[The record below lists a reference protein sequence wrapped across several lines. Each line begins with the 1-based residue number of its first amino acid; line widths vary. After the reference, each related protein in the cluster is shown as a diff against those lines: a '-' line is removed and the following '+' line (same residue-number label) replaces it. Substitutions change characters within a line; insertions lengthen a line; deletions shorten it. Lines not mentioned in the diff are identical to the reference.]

1 MPHSFNQI
9 FTSLESKFRET
20 GDFNYVL
27 LAIGENPDDPP
38 AWALE
43 ACVGFS
49 DEQRLAVESF
59 EDRRRGG
66 PKRKHNRED
75 GILLLQVA
83 RLVDEGASK
92 TSAIQ
97 QVTGEDV
104 DGPTF
109 KRLMRAWN
117 KNSRYRRIFLPGK
130 PRPETN
136 KWLDYIAKEKHE
148 RFLKRVTD
156 QAWKEIEEDNLDV
169 EIDEEEERR
178 RLASARAFAAAPSD
192 SPADLLDGPR
202 LLLAPA
208 PSFEVFVKH
217 VKRTILENLAAED
230 QDAEDPESTDSVPSG
245 T

>member
-1 MPHSFNQI
+1 MPHTFTEI
-9 FTSLESKFRET
+9 FSSLESKFRET
-20 GDFNYVL
+20 SDYNYVL
-27 LAIGENPDDPP
+27 LAIGENPEDPP
-38 AWALE
+38 AWALV
-43 ACVGFS
+43 ACAEFF
-49 DEQRLAVESF
+49 DNQRLAVESF

-92 TSAIQ
+92 TAAIQ

-117 KNSRYRRIFLPGK
+117 KSTRHRRIFFPGE

-136 KWLDYIAKEKHE
+136 KWLDYIAKEKHKK
-148 RFLKRVTD
+148 FLKRVTD
-156 QAWKEIEEDNLDV
+156 QAWKEIQEDNLDV

-178 RLASARAFAAAPSD
+178 RLARARAFTAAPPE
-192 SPADLLDGPR
+192 SPPDVESPQ
-202 LLLAPA
+202 LLLAPM
-208 PSFEVFVKH
+208 PSFEVFVKL
-217 VKRTILENLAAED
+217 VKQTILEKLAAED
-230 QDAEDPESTDSVPSG
+230 QETEDPDSTDG